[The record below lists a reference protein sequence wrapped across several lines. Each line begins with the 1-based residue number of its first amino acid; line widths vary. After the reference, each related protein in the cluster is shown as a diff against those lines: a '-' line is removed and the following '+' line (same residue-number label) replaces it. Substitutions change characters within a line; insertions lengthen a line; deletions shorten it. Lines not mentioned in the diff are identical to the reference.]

1 MLLYISSNE
10 NIGIFDFLADE
21 QGMIIKKF
29 NGTFQL
35 KQFVMYDMRSLTH
48 YGFLAIDLSALK
60 DEEDEII
67 EAIMAFKS
75 MYTSRVIFYV
85 DKVEENEGLIGQ
97 LMEQGIYNIVVSDE
111 VELLKERIRKST
123 GSLGMS
129 KRDALVLLDQE
140 ESSSPA
146 FRPDYRF
153 VGKEVKIALTGVKSR
168 VGTTT
173 MAFNLCHFL
182 SGLGAKVCYVEA
194 NGSGHLLKIV
204 GSTSTMVSKGNTTI
218 HNGICFMDLYG
229 ESDEEFDFII
239 YDMGVVESKV
249 VGAIKNK
256 CDVGVLCT
264 TAKPYDQE
272 EYIKENQL
280 FEGID
285 VNRVYSFVHEMEQR
299 KIVEEFG
306 EGYFSQYTP
315 SLFDS
320 ESNSDMWMQIL
331 NKFIV
336 RNTSGIGRIYE

>member
-29 NGTFQL
+29 SGTFQL

-48 YGFLAIDLSALK
+48 YGFLAIDLAALR
-60 DEEDEII
+60 DDNDEIM
-67 EAIMAFKS
+67 ESIMAFKS

-85 DKVEENEGLIGQ
+85 DKVEENEQLIGQ
-97 LMEQGIYNIVVSDE
+97 LMEQSIYNIVISDE
-111 VELLKERIRKST
+111 VELLNEKIRKAT

-129 KRDALVLLDQE
+129 KRDALNLLNQE
-140 ESSSPA
+140 ENASPQ

-153 VGKEVKIALTGVKSR
+153 TQKEVKVALTGIKNR

-194 NGSGHLLKIV
+194 NGSGHLTMIV
-204 GSTSTMVSKGNTTI
+204 DSTANMVSKGNTTI

-229 ESDEEFDFII
+229 ESDETFDFII

-256 CDVGVLCT
+256 CDLGVLCT
-264 TAKPYDQE
+264 TAKPYDMD
-272 EYIKENQL
+272 EYVKGNQL
-280 FEGID
+280 FDGID
-285 VNRVYSFVHEMEQR
+285 VSLVYSFVHEMEHR
-299 KIVEEFG
+299 RVIEEFG
-306 EGYFSQYTP
+306 EGYFSEYTP

-331 NKFIV
+331 NRFIV
-336 RNTSGIGRIYE
+336 RNTSGIGRIYQ

>member
-29 NGTFQL
+29 NGSFQL
-35 KQFVMYDMRSLTH
+35 KQFVIHDMRSLTH
-48 YGFLAIDLSALK
+48 YGFLAIDLAALK
-60 DEEDEII
+60 DEDDEII

-85 DKVEENEGLIGQ
+85 DKVEKKERLIGQ

-111 VELLKERIRKST
+111 VEILKERIRKAT

-129 KRDALVLLDQE
+129 KRDVLNLLNQE
-140 ESSSPA
+140 DSPTNM
-146 FRPDYRF
+146 FRPDYKF
-153 VGKEVKIALTGVKSR
+153 VKEEVKIAVTGVMNR

-173 MAFNLCHFL
+173 MAFNLCHVL
-182 SGLGAKVCYVEA
+182 SGIGAKVCYVEA
-194 NGSGHLLKIV
+194 NASDHLAEIINGTVNMVTKGSIA
-204 GSTSTMVSKGNTTI
+204 I

-229 ESDEEFDFII
+229 ESDEAFDFII
-239 YDMGVVESKV
+239 YDMGIVESKV

-256 CDVGVLCT
+256 CDLGVLCAT
-264 TAKPYDQE
+264 TKPYEQD
-272 EYIKENQL
+272 EYIKVNQL
-280 FEGID
+280 FDGIE
-285 VNRVYSFVHEMEQR
+285 VSRVFSFVHEMEQR
-299 KIVEEFG
+299 KVIEDYG
-306 EGYFSQYTP
+306 EGHFSEYTP
-315 SLFDS
+315 ILFDS
-320 ESNSDMWMQIL
+320 EKNNDMWMQIL

>member
-1 MLLYISSNE
+1 MLLYISSND

-29 NGTFQL
+29 NGSFHL
-35 KQFVMYDMRSLTH
+35 KQFVIHDMRSLTH
-48 YGFLAIDLSALK
+48 YGFLAIDMTALR
-60 DEEDEII
+60 DESDEII

-85 DKVEENEGLIGQ
+85 DKIEGNEQFIGQ

-111 VELLKERIRKST
+111 VENQKEKIRKAT

-129 KRDALVLLDQE
+129 KRDALSLLNQE
-140 ESSSPA
+140 DNPTNA
-146 FRPDYRF
+146 FRPDYKF
-153 VGKEVKIALTGVKSR
+153 VKKEVKIALTGIMNR

-182 SGLGAKVCYVEA
+182 SGLGAKTCYVEA
-194 NGSGHLLKIV
+194 NGSQHLSKIID
-204 GSTSTMVSKGNTTI
+204 GTSNIITKGDTSI

-256 CDVGVLCT
+256 CDVGILCA

-272 EYIKENQL
+272 AFIKESRL
-280 FEGID
+280 FEGIE
-285 VNRVYSFVHEMEQR
+285 VSKVFSFVHEAEQR
-299 KIVEEFG
+299 KVIEEFS

-320 ESNSDMWMQIL
+320 EKNSDMWMQIL
-331 NKFIV
+331 NKFII
-336 RNTSGIGRIYE
+336 RNISGIGRIYQ

>member
-29 NGTFQL
+29 NGSFQL
-35 KQFVMYDMRSLTH
+35 KQFVIHDMRSLTH
-48 YGFLAIDLSALK
+48 YAFLAIDLTALR
-60 DEEDEII
+60 DIEDEII

-85 DKVEENEGLIGQ
+85 DKVEGNEQLIGQ
-97 LMEQGIYNIVVSDE
+97 LMEQGIYNIVVSDH
-111 VELLKERIRKST
+111 VEIQKEKIRKAT

-129 KRDALVLLDQE
+129 KRDTLNLLNQE
-140 ESSSPA
+140 DSSLNN

-153 VGKEVKIALTGVKSR
+153 LQKEVKVALTGVMSR

-182 SGLGAKVCYVEA
+182 SGLGAKACYVEA
-194 NGSGHLLKIV
+194 NGSHHLAKIIE
-204 GSTSTMVSKGNTTI
+204 GAQNTITKGDTTI

-256 CDVGVLCT
+256 CDVGILCG
-264 TAKPYDQE
+264 TAKPYEQDA
-272 EYIKENQL
+272 YIKVNQL
-280 FEGID
+280 FDGIQ
-285 VNRVYSFVHEMEQR
+285 VYRIFSFVHEAEHR
-299 KIVEEFG
+299 KVTEEYG
-306 EGYFSQYTP
+306 EGYFSDYTP

-320 ESNSDMWMQIL
+320 EKNSDMWMQIL
-331 NKFIV
+331 NIFIV
-336 RNTSGIGRIYE
+336 RNTGIGRIYE